1 MQIEIKKRKKIKNQ
15 RLLFLTLVIS
25 LTGSL
30 IAKGNTWTYKDLD
43 RVAKAELLDEQR
55 VAAKSMG
62 EQTFVYHTNGQLW
75 MGWDSYGN
83 TGDQSCGASVPGWT
97 YPGGYYGSPSAL
109 NYNCRAGYWI
119 VAKVGATYTEGSSGD
134 YVLSLG
140 TEAGTTT
147 QGWEN
152 EGDAYSEEPWKSTT
166 TWSFPLGTGNVDI
179 SAVRRSWS
187 YTGTAN

>member
-1 MQIEIKKRKKIKNQ
+1 MQIEIKKRKKLKNQ

-97 YPGGYYGSPSAL
+97 YPGG
-109 NYNCRAGYWI
+109 
-119 VAKVGATYTEGSSGD
+119 
-134 YVLSLG
+134 
-140 TEAGTTT
+140 
-147 QGWEN
+147 
-152 EGDAYSEEPWKSTT
+152 
-166 TWSFPLGTGNVDI
+166 
-179 SAVRRSWS
+179 
-187 YTGTAN
+187 